1 MPPSK
6 NTVLAALTLAFLTLA
21 AQAEGVRTGAQ
32 DPATAKVSAN
42 AIRGAADGD
51 QRPGGPCLRRTRPGG
66 RGPGPAAAETAHV
79 PQPCPFS

>member
-1 MPPSK
+1 MPSST
-6 NTVLAALTLAFLTLA
+6 NTVLAVLTLAFLTLA

-32 DPATAKVSAN
+32 DSAAAMVSAT

-51 QRPGGPCLRRTRPGG
+51 LPPGRSCLRQTRPGG
-66 RGPGPAAAETAHV
+66 RGPGPAAAETSHV